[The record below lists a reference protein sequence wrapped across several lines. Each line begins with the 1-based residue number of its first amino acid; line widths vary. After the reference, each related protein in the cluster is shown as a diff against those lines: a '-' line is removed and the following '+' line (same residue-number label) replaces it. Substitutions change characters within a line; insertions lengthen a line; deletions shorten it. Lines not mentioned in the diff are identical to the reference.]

1 MPKLWTDT
9 VEQHRQAVR
18 EAALDATARLVA
30 ERGLTAVTMSAIAE
44 QAGIG
49 RATLYKYFADVGAIL
64 LAWHERQVGSHLEQ
78 LARVRDQAAPDW
90 RLEAVLTAYAQ
101 LTGHRQHGTDLAVL
115 LHGGEHVAR
124 AHQELTALI
133 TGLLADGAGA
143 GRVRADVPPAELAAY
158 CLHALSAAGDL
169 ASPASVRRL
178 VAVILAGLRPPG
190 PATAGSRSAGGTAG

>member
-1 MPKLWTDT
+1 VPKLWTDT

-18 EAALDATARLVA
+18 EATLDATARLVA

-49 RATLYKYFADVGAIL
+49 RATLYKYFPDVEAIL
-64 LAWHERQVGSHLEQ
+64 LAWHERQVGGHLEQ
-78 LARVRDQAAPDW
+78 LTRIRDETSPDQ

-101 LTGHRQHGTDLAVL
+101 QAGHRQHGTDLAAL

-124 AHQELTALI
+124 AHQQLTALI

-143 GRVRADVPPAELAAY
+143 GQVRADVPPDELAGY
-158 CLHALSAAGDL
+158 CLHALSAASELPG
-169 ASPASVRRL
+169 PAAVRRL
-178 VAVILAGLRPPG
+178 VAVTLAGLRPAG
-190 PATAGSRSAGGTAG
+190 PATAGNRSAGGTAG

>member
-1 MPKLWTDT
+1 VPKLWTDT
-9 VEQHRQAVR
+9 VEQHRRAVR
-18 EAALDATARLVA
+18 EATLDATARLVA

-49 RATLYKYFADVGAIL
+49 RATLYKYFPDAEAVL

-78 LARVRDQAAPDW
+78 LARIRDQAAPDQ

-101 LTGHRQHGTDLAVL
+101 LAGRRQHGTDLAAL
-115 LHGGEHVAR
+115 LHGGEHVAG
-124 AHQELTALI
+124 AHQELTGLI

-158 CLHALSAAGDL
+158 CLHALTAAGDL
-169 ASPASVRRL
+169 PAPASVRRL

>member
-1 MPKLWTDT
+1 

-18 EAALDATARLVA
+18 EATLDATARLVA

-49 RATLYKYFADVGAIL
+49 RATLYKYFPDVEAIL
-64 LAWHERQVGSHLEQ
+64 LAWHERQVSGHLEQ
-78 LARVRDQAAPDW
+78 LTRIRDQAAPDQ

-101 LTGHRQHGTDLAVL
+101 QAGHRQHGTDLAAL
-115 LHGGEHVAR
+115 LHGGGHVAR
-124 AHQELTALI
+124 AHQQLTDLI

-143 GRVRADVPPAELAAY
+143 GQVRADVPPGELAGY

-169 ASPASVRRL
+169 PAPAAVRRL
-178 VAVILAGLRPPG
+178 VAVTLAGLRPPG
-190 PATAGSRSAGGTAG
+190 PASF